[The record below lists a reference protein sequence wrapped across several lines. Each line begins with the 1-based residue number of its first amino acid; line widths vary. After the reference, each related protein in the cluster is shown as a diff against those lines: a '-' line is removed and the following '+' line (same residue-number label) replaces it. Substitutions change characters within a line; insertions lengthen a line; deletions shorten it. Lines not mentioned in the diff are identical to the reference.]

1 MKEPYRS
8 SSSVLPQDT
17 CQAHWGCWAWRTSKE
32 DSLLSSCFSWSPPAT
47 HRPNLTAAEIPP
59 QKIYLGKYWP
69 ATGSHKRREPCE
81 NQVIATHSHGPGA
94 TSRDIDI
101 GCGQVYK
108 YQNAYS
114 VTGGQKNPWASLV
127 PLGLPRDKV
136 DVHERCGQ
144 ANSWLKHRT
153 FAETDFSSPNPSEH
167 NSAVKCFMV
176 ACHFDTHSSY
186 LGREPPLRKLLQQL
200 VLQASL

>member
-1 MKEPYRS
+1 M
-8 SSSVLPQDT
+8 
-17 CQAHWGCWAWRTSKE
+17 
-32 DSLLSSCFSWSPPAT
+32 
-47 HRPNLTAAEIPP
+47 TAA
-59 QKIYLGKYWP
+59 
-69 ATGSHKRREPCE
+69 
-81 NQVIATHSHGPGA
+81 HSHGPGA

-101 GCGQVYK
+101 GYGQIYK

-176 ACHFDTHSSY
+176 ACQLGTRSSY